1 VNSFRDS
8 LLTYKAYDL
17 NGISL
22 RLSDNVFGPNKWVL
36 KQILSGVITIKTV
49 AKIRCL

>member
-1 VNSFRDS
+1 MNSFRDS
-8 LLTYKAYDL
+8 LLTFAYDL

-22 RLSDNVFGPNKWVL
+22 RLSDNVFGPNEWVL
-36 KQILSGVITIKTV
+36 KQTLSGVITIKIV